1 MYRPPHARCR
11 LRGRHGAQTRSVR
24 SARLRIESAVAS
36 RLEVGPRPVCAQRP
50 RTATV
55 ITPRRRRSRRPDERR
70 RVARLAGAS
79 TVLGC
84 RLCVSR
90 SQRSR
95 SPYTDRSPHTDAA
108 HDTAHRVSALFR
120 IRCWCWPVACS
131 ALHVFRRVRSM
142 KRPCGMHL
150 ARYTR
155 RGRAP
160 QIAADRSQS
169 QQISADSADLRGAF
183 PVPRAARIRDRARS
197 EELPN

>member
-1 MYRPPHARCR
+1 
-11 LRGRHGAQTRSVR
+11 
-24 SARLRIESAVAS
+24 
-36 RLEVGPRPVCAQRP
+36 
-50 RTATV
+50 
-55 ITPRRRRSRRPDERR
+55 
-70 RVARLAGAS
+70 VARLAGAS

-120 IRCWCWPVACS
+120 IRCRCWPVACS

-142 KRPCGMHL
+142 ERLWQHL

-155 RGRAP
+155 RGRAAAAFSPSDLTQSARRAP
-160 QIAADRSQS
+160 QIAADRSRSQQIAADRSRS

-183 PVPRAARIRDRARS
+183 PVPRAARIRDRAPGPRS
-197 EELPN
+197 CLIRLRSAPRGTRGARAA